1 MQLTTLLS
9 TSAMAATT
17 YALRTAVALNA
28 IADANKPY
36 VRVINRCPYDVHI
49 WSVFKGNGCPTDGMV
64 TLKTGGTYT
73 ENYADKAADLGDGDN
88 HTGISIKI
96 SKTEECKGNDITQLE
111 YFQEFTGQIDF
122 QMNYFDVSYVDC
134 LGGDCPARNE
144 GYWINVGN
152 QQGKN
157 KASSDGKWC
166 PCHGCHDQPS
176 CDAISY
182 VLPDDVRT
190 LTCNHF
196 QNIDFYMCGGNPPD
210 EDNSPAPPVKSSSS
224 SAASSSKAT
233 PTSTPVPSSSS
244 PTPEASS
251 SSSSSSSPSPSPSP
265 SPSTTSAPVRPTTT
279 EAPANEPPKITK
291 TEFVYVTAV
300 EYVNA
305 KRHAHDHA
313 RRHQQFHA

>member
-9 TSAMAATT
+9 TSAMVATT
-17 YALRTAVALNA
+17 YALRTAVTLNA
-28 IADANKPY
+28 IADASKPY
-36 VRVINRCPYDVHI
+36 VRVINRCPYDVHL
-49 WSVFKGNGCPTDGMV
+49 WSVFKGDGCPTDGMV

-111 YFQEFTGQIDF
+111 YFQEFTGALDF

-134 LGGDCPARNE
+134 LGGDCPARND
-144 GYWINVGN
+144 GYYINVGD

-166 PCHGCHDQPS
+166 PCHGCHDQAS

-196 QNIDFYMCGGNPPD
+196 QNIDFYMCGGNPPSD
-210 EDNSPAPPVKSSSS
+210 EDDSPAPPKSSSS
-224 SAASSSKAT
+224 PAPKPSKAK

-244 PTPEASS
+244 PTPEVYAADATP
-251 SSSSSSSPSPSPSP
+251 SSSPSPSP
-265 SPSTTSAPVRPTTT
+265 TSEPPTTT
-279 EAPANEPPKITK
+279 PAPTSEPPKITK
-291 TEFVYVTAV
+291 TEFVYVTAY